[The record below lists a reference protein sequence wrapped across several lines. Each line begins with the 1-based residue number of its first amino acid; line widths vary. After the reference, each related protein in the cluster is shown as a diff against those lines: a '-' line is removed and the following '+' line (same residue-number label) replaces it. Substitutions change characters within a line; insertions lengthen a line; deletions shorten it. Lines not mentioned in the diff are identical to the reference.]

1 MNLAILLTPWLRA
14 IGDLL
19 ARKIFLR
26 VTVRA
31 RLRLEDAHA
40 VIGKALTRWFPITLD
55 HARMEGG
62 SRVNGRVVHE

>member
-1 MNLAILLTPWLRA
+1 MNFAILLTPWLRA

-31 RLRLEDAHA
+31 RLRLEYAHA
-40 VIGKALTRWFPITLD
+40 VISKALMRWFPIILD
-55 HARMEGG
+55 HM
-62 SRVNGRVVHE
+62 